1 MRTIAEVI
9 TPDKYGPSATILQGE
24 LGRFFNIPILL
35 SEAIPGTTTDKVAAD
50 GKYTTTSP
58 STNDTLGW
66 LVLVHPQGWRLG
78 FRRELRLETF
88 KDIQKGQNIIV
99 ASFRQAQIP
108 SGIATIHTAVGRNL
122 TV

>member
-1 MRTIAEVI
+1 MAGAPAVLLF
-9 TPDKYGPSATILQGE
+9 GATA
-24 LGRFFNIPILL
+24 LGAAVGLGG
-35 SEAIPGTTTDKVAAD
+35 SEAGLTRRRGYPFDLHVATGKVDAD

-58 STNDTLGW
+58 STNDTKGW

-88 KDIQKGQNIIV
+88 KDIQKGMNILV